1 MNWQD
6 HRACLVFGAYHS
18 QKGKSE
24 GYETISLGEIFNRTP
39 LALPKESAEAII
51 PSSYADPDA
60 RSHASQCGHGS
71 FVALVGDID
80 IGNHSNADINQRLTE
95 FFGEGIASFIYSTS
109 SASRENQKWRFIV
122 PLETPLG
129 HGEWLN
135 LMSALYAFMSYRGIL
150 MDKKMLGAGQ
160 LCYLPNV
167 PAERRNGGILTNA
180 PLFYDSAST
189 YGHGAS
195 ALLGSA
201 PGWLEKQKKEIDFQ
215 DTVEQS
221 VIEFKKIAQTL
232 KSRKG
237 RESAIDKFNRSHSLA
252 DVLISFG
259 YTQSPNSSENWRSI
273 YQTSNSYATRTFVD
287 KDGGEYWV
295 SLSASDALKNIGAA
309 CKGGHRFG
317 DAFDLLVHF
326 QYNGDRDAALRDQPP
341 DASRYRLYTAEEISQ
356 LPPISWLVRGVLP
369 KEGLAAIYGA
379 SGSGK
384 SFLALDLLGAI
395 ARGQPWFG
403 NKTIPLP
410 VTYVALEGESGIS
423 QRVQAYELRN
433 GKLPLSVR
441 FAAQPLNLLTSQDVV
456 DLASAIRSVG
466 GTGGVVCIDTLNR
479 ASSGADEN
487 DSKDMGR
494 IIQSVKQL
502 QYDIGGLVILVH
514 HSGKDA
520 SRGLRGHSSLHASL
534 DAAIEVTKI
543 DQQRNWRITKSK
555 DGRDDKLACFR
566 LEVVELGT
574 DAEGDAITSCV
585 VIEDSEQ
592 SPAMKPLALSSRHAV
607 DAYHNV
613 EKRNEPMKI
622 GAGISTDL
630 WREEF
635 YKIRVSDT
643 KEAKKR
649 AFNRARSDLNGRGV
663 LIIEGNMNRI
673 TIPDQRRPLIPR
685 EFNIAIAGIYSG
697 DIGDMLG
704 TVPRRPDGE
713 GQGHPPLGDVP
724 LSPSLP
730 Q

>member
-1 MNWQD
+1 MNWKD

-18 QKGKSE
+18 QKGKSA
-24 GYETISLGEIFNRTP
+24 GYETISLGDIFNRAP
-39 LALPKESAEAII
+39 LALPKENAEAII

-60 RSHASQCGHGS
+60 RSHASQCSHGS

-80 IGNHSNADINQRLTE
+80 IGNHSIADINQRLTE

-122 PLETPLG
+122 PVETPLG

-135 LMSALYAFMSYRGIL
+135 LMSALYTFMSHRSVV

-167 PAERRNGGILTNA
+167 PAERRNDGLLTNA
-180 PLFYDSAST
+180 PLFYDSASS
-189 YGHGAS
+189 YGHAAS
-195 ALLGSA
+195 PLLGSA
-201 PGWLEKQKKEIDFQ
+201 PEWLEKEKRERVSQ
-215 DTVEQS
+215 DAAEHSALEVARIARAIKHRKTGENL
-221 VIEFKKIAQTL
+221 IE
-232 KSRKG
+232 R
-237 RESAIDKFNRSHSLA
+237 FNRSHSLA
-252 DVLISFG
+252 EILSSFG

-287 KDGGEYWV
+287 EDGGEYWV

-309 CKGGHRFG
+309 CKSGHRFG

-341 DASRYRLYTAEEISQ
+341 DASRYQLYTAEEISQ
-356 LPPISWLVRGVLP
+356 LPPIKWLARGILP
-369 KEGLAAIYGA
+369 TEGLAAIYGA

-410 VTYVALEGESGIS
+410 VTYVALEGEAGIS
-423 QRVQAYELRN
+423 QRVQAYELQN
-433 GKLPLSVR
+433 GKLPLTVR

-456 DLASAIRSVG
+456 DLASAIRSVR
-466 GTGGVVCIDTLNR
+466 GTNGVVCIDTLNR

-494 IIQSVKQL
+494 IIQAAKQL
-502 QYDIGGLVILVH
+502 QHDIGGLVILIH

-520 SRGLRGHSSLHASL
+520 SKGLRGHSSLYASL
-534 DAAIEVTKI
+534 DAAIEVTKT

-555 DGRDDKLACFR
+555 DGRDDKSACFR
-566 LEVVELGT
+566 LEVVGLGI

-592 SPAMKPLALSSRHAV
+592 LPAMKPLPLSTRQAV

-613 EKRNEPMKI
+613 EKRNEPAKI

-635 YKIRVSDT
+635 FKIYVSDT

-649 AFNRARSDLNGRGV
+649 AFNRARSDLIGRSL
-663 LIIEGNMNRI
+663 LIIDDNKNKI
-673 TIPDQRRPLIPR
+673 TISDQRRPLIPR
-685 EFNIAIAGIYSG
+685 EFNIAIAGVYNG
-697 DIGDMLG
+697 DIMG

-724 LSPSLP
+724 LSLSL
-730 Q
+730 QE